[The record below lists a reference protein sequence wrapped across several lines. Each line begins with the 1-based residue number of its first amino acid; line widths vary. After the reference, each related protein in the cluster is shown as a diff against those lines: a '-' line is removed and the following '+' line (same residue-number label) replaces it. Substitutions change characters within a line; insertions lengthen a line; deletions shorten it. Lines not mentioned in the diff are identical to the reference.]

1 MSVHP
6 TPAEL
11 DAVLQGGLSSER
23 RKAVFAHLLTG
34 CEPCRAAVAR
44 GRRSLLAP
52 PPLTLQEDVAY
63 EAAIDRAFEKAFR
76 LERRLRRDRSRPE
89 DASLLD
95 AGGPVIV
102 AEGGAPHL
110 PEIDQFQA
118 LLARSWAVRHEN
130 PRAMVSLAR
139 CALVVAESLDA
150 RLHGSRRVAD
160 LHARAWGE
168 LANALRTADDL
179 EESAIAFEKAFDCL
193 REGTGDELLE
203 ARLRDLRASFHG
215 ARRSFDRA
223 FQELDAVQSLYRRLG
238 DDHLAGRALVKKAI
252 YVHYAGRPEEA
263 IGINEEAM
271 ASIDEAREPGLA
283 SVALHNQLWF
293 LVACGRLA
301 EAKELLPRGGS
312 RLREVGRVLAI
323 KLRWLEGQIDAGLGD
338 WESAGKAL
346 LEARAALE
354 EAGMV
359 FHAALA
365 ALDLALLRMRQG
377 RPRETAAL
385 VEEAVGVFTA
395 LRIPREALGA
405 VLLLEQ
411 AFAMRKATVTL
422 LESAVEFLRRS
433 EGDPEARYVP
443 RFE

>member
-1 MSVHP
+1 MSAHP

-11 DAVLQGGLSSER
+11 DAVLQGGLPPER
-23 RKAVFAHLLTG
+23 RKAVFSHLLTG

-52 PPLTLQEDVAY
+52 TPLSLQEDAAY

-89 DASLLD
+89 DAALLD

-102 AEGGAPHL
+102 VEGGAPHL

-150 RLHGSRRVAD
+150 RLHGARRVAD
-160 LHARAWGE
+160 LHARGWGE
-168 LANALRTADDL
+168 LGNALRTADDL
-179 EESAIAFEKAFDCL
+179 DEAALAFEKAFDCL

-223 FQELDAVQSLYRRLG
+223 FQELDAVQGLYRRLG

-301 EAKELLPRGGS
+301 EAKDLLLRDRS
-312 RLREVGRVLAI
+312 RLREVGRVLGI
-323 KLRWLEGQIDAGLGD
+323 KMRWLEGQIDAGLGD
-338 WESAGKAL
+338 WENAEKAL
-346 LEARAALE
+346 LEARMALE
-354 EAGMV
+354 ESGMV

-433 EGDPEARYVP
+433 EGDPEAHYVP